1 MQSLKEMLSP
11 SRQNTVQRRGFFSSL
26 AIASLVLL
34 LHFPFEGY
42 DIDHYVTTRY
52 GFGPCPNPS
61 ADDAMKM
68 TSEQFDQYMKDLR
81 RCSDDG
87 ETQIRPLTEW
97 NSKAPIIDWF
107 GSVIHATT
115 ALVFAL
121 SLGGIWLWVFRT
133 HDNG

>member
-1 MQSLKEMLSP
+1 MSSVMETLSP
-11 SRQNTVQRRGFFSSL
+11 SRQNPVQRRGFFSSL

-34 LHFPFEGY
+34 LHFPFDGY
-42 DIDHYVTTRY
+42 DIEHYVTTRY
-52 GFGPCPNPS
+52 GFGPCPS
-61 ADDAMKM
+61 AEGAMNM
-68 TSEQFDQYMKDLR
+68 TSEQLDQYMKDLR

-87 ETQIRPLTEW
+87 ETQIRPFNEW
-97 NSKAPIIDWF
+97 RSKAPIIDWF
-107 GSVIHATT
+107 GSVTHAAT